1 MIKLSIII
9 PVYNVEK
16 YIETCLGSILNE
28 NTKELP
34 FEVIVVD
41 DGTPDK
47 SMKIVDEFAK
57 EYANLKVLHQCN
69 QGQGQA
75 RNNGVNAAK
84 GEYIWFVDSDDWIE
98 ENAITTLLNIM
109 DSSGAV
115 DMYAVPFYWYYA
127 DDKSLVDIKINENL
141 VMYGVDFLKKNLVVA
156 ACRFVFKKKLMTENS
171 LFFYKGIL
179 HEDGIWGF
187 EMLYLA
193 KKIEILKT
201 PLYYYRQR
209 SDSDMHHRTIKSG
222 YDIIKIHKLLNIF
235 MEQYVLPSDRTWFQK
250 WNLLR
255 LEEAVNMVW
264 HLRKTKEFKMFLQE
278 TKDYRYQV
286 CDECMPLGDT
296 KWKLKCWLFK
306 HPVLNKRRRVVFDY
320 IKSIFK

>member
-16 YIETCLGSILNE
+16 YIRICLESILNKK
-28 NTKELP
+28 TKGLP

-47 SMKIVDEFAK
+47 SMEIVKELAK
-57 EYANLKVLHQCN
+57 EYENLTVLHQHN
-69 QGQGQA
+69 QGQGEA
-75 RNNGVNAAK
+75 RNNGINAAK

-98 ENAITTLLNIM
+98 ENAITTLLDMI
-109 DSSGAV
+109 DSSNAV
-115 DMYAVPFYWYYA
+115 DMYAIPFYWYYA
-127 DDKSLVDIKINENL
+127 DGKSSVDIKINENL
-141 VMYGVDFLKKNLVVA
+141 VMSGVNFLQKGFIVA

-171 LFFYKGIL
+171 LYFNKGIL

-193 KKIEILKT
+193 KKVALLCT

-209 SDSDMHHRTIKSG
+209 SDSDMHKRTIKSG

-235 MEQYVLPSDRTWFQK
+235 MQQHVLPSDRTWFQK
-250 WNLLR
+250 WNMLR

-264 HLRKTKEFKMFLQE
+264 HLRKTKKFEKFLQD
-278 TKDYRYQV
+278 TKVYRCQV
-286 CDECMPLGDT
+286 CDECMSLGGI
-296 KWKLKCWLFK
+296 KWKLKCWMFK
-306 HPVLNKRRRVVFDY
+306 YPVLNKKRRLVLDY
-320 IKSIFK
+320 IKSILK